1 MTLGRSSLPI
11 EIQKLIIAF
20 SSLPGIGPKTAQR
33 LTFYVLSQNTDE
45 TLKLSDALR
54 DVKNNLS
61 YCQNCFFITNEENK
75 NSCSFCIDKD
85 TSLICVV
92 ESIVDAITIEMS
104 GIHSGSF
111 HILHGSIS
119 PMNGI
124 GPENLKIDE
133 LIKRI
138 DKTIKDFNSEMESIF
153 DELKVNEKKRQALLR
168 KLKSNK
174 TLDDQ
179 QEAEKEKKEWE
190 QKLLA
195 LYSKDS
201 KEDKSTQTEKEEENK

>member
-61 YCQNCFFITNEENK
+61 YCQNCFFITNEEGGS
-75 NSCSFCIDKD
+75 SCSFCINKD

-92 ESIVDAITIEMS
+92 ENIVDAITIEMS

-138 DKTIKDFNSEMESIF
+138 NNKLPKEIILATNPTLEGEATSMYLSNFIKNNYKDIKVTKLAKGLASGTDLEYSDFNT
-153 DELKVNEKKRQALLR
+153 L
-168 KLKSNK
+168 SN
-174 TLDDQ
+174 
-179 QEAEKEKKEWE
+179 AF
-190 QKLLA
+190 
-195 LYSKDS
+195 
-201 KEDKSTQTEKEEENK
+201 ENRTNIN